1 MKKAIVYLAL
11 FGLGLGG
18 CGAMDRDSDY
28 AGRNNADYARAECL
42 KVARGSG
49 YSDVAVDS
57 IERDGGA
64 EWKVGLLMKREGS
77 DKKER
82 CEYNA
87 RTDRAHLS

>member
-18 CGAMDRDSDY
+18 CAATDPDY
-28 AGRNNADYARAECL
+28 AGRNNMEYARAECL
-42 KVARGSG
+42 KLARGNG

-57 IERDGGA
+57 VERDGRA
-64 EWKVGLLMKREGS
+64 EWKVGLRMKREGGE
-77 DKKER
+77 KTER

-87 RTDRAHLS
+87 RTDRVHLS

>member
-18 CGAMDRDSDY
+18 CGATDRDY

-42 KVARGSG
+42 KVARGNG

-57 IERDGGA
+57 IERDGRLNG
-64 EWKVGLLMKREGS
+64 KSG
-77 DKKER
+77 
-82 CEYNA
+82 CE
-87 RTDRAHLS
+87 

>member
-18 CGAMDRDSDY
+18 CATTDRDY

-49 YSDVAVDS
+49 YSDVAIDS
-57 IERDGGA
+57 IERDGSA
-64 EWKVGLLMKREGS
+64 EWKVGLRIKREGS